1 MSCDDLDE
9 CAAGTADCDPR
20 ATCTNLAD
28 GAGYECECT
37 AMGYTGDGFFCTDVD
52 ECVLEASLSTAS
64 PHNCHADATCIN
76 QYGHFNCSCNA
87 GYTGNGTWCENIDEC
102 ANATL
107 NNCHGWATCQ
117 DTPGSFNCTCNEG
130 YGGDGVTC
138 HAPPPS
144 PPPSPP
150 PPSSSAPALENL

>member
-52 ECVLEASLSTAS
+52 ECVLEASLSTLSAALS
-64 PHNCHADATCIN
+64 GGSSTRLAKLSANAIEHVRKADAQAIQAAAEKLLSSDGPLTVR
-76 QYGHFNCSCNA
+76 FF
-87 GYTGNGTWCENIDEC
+87 IDDC
-102 ANATL
+102 AL
-107 NNCHGWATCQ
+107 
-117 DTPGSFNCTCNEG
+117 
-130 YGGDGVTC
+130 
-138 HAPPPS
+138 APDRPRIRLICPTRS
-144 PPPSPP
+144 LTSQG
-150 PPSSSAPALENL
+150 